1 MNKVQTSLF
10 EEPKEEKKEKD
21 FDKDEELEEIV
32 KPEYIEKDDSNI
44 RQEINKFIEG
54 CNSNN
59 DLYHYVIVEW
69 EMNRKKNDK
78 YLSITRTNLMSNK
91 KEYSMEYGELC
102 NYKDKDGR
110 ILTRKM
116 DLTWIFNDEMKEKMQ
131 SLETPYHKEITHS
144 GVRNVLMKNWKMF
157 ITARA
162 KNHIE
167 LYSKIKVDKY
177 LIAFNFEK
185 DNYATEEH
193 IILVKELVKLEN
205 EYKSINDYEGKLWNI
220 EEATIVVNLIKTEL
234 HFPAMN

>member
-10 EEPKEEKKEKD
+10 EEPNEEKKEEVVV
-21 FDKDEELEEIV
+21 KDEELEERV
-32 KPEYIEKDDSNI
+32 KPEYIEKDDSKI
-44 RQEINKFIEG
+44 RQEVNKFVEQ
-54 CNSNN
+54 CKSNN

-78 YLSITRTNLMSNK
+78 YLLITRTNLMSNK

-116 DLTWIFNDEMKEKMQ
+116 DITHVFSGEMKEKIQ
-131 SLETPYHKEITHS
+131 SLEIPYHKEIEHS
-144 GVRNVLMKNWKMF
+144 GVRNILMKNWKMF
-157 ITARA
+157 ITERA

-177 LIAFNFEK
+177 LMAFNFEK
-185 DNYATEEH
+185 ENYATEDY
-193 IILVKELVKLEN
+193 IILVKELNKLEN
-205 EYKSINDYEGKLWNI
+205 EYKSINSYEGKL
-220 EEATIVVNLIKTEL
+220 
-234 HFPAMN
+234 